1 MLDAWILS
9 AGRALLALALGLVI
23 TFTTGHTAAF
33 GLVAFGVFA
42 VVSGSLMAVGSFG
55 PRSEPIARTAFRAQ
69 AVVTVVAGIAA
80 LAVPGGGMGYL
91 IWILSGWAIVAGA
104 LELVSGI
111 RARGRAAAWT
121 DWLTVGGLTAVLGAA
136 VLIVPPDI
144 ADRFT
149 GDKGVEGLLTS
160 PIIVVGMLGAW
171 AIVTGVLLAIAAASP
186 KQARARDAAAAKNPA
201 AKTPATK
208 ASS

>member
-1 MLDAWILS
+1 VLDAWILP
-9 AGRALLALALGLVI
+9 AGRAFLALALGLVI
-23 TFTTGHTAAF
+23 TFTAGHTATF

-42 VVSGSLMAVGSFG
+42 VLSGLLLAAGSFG
-55 PRSEPIARTAFRAQ
+55 PRAEPIARTAFRAQ

-80 LAVPGGGMGYL
+80 LVLPGGGMGYL
-91 IWILSGWAIVAGA
+91 VWILSGWAIVAGA

-121 DWLTVGGLTAVLGAA
+121 DWVTVGALTVLLGAV
-136 VLIVPPDI
+136 VLIIPPDI
-144 ADRFT
+144 SDRFT

-160 PIIVVGMLGAW
+160 PIIVVGLLGGW

-186 KQARARDAAAAKNPA
+186 KQARARAAAKA
-201 AKTPATK
+201 SG